1 MTHRKDVVTWADI
14 MAMPLDQIPKGDPF
28 ARGNAPVD
36 PLRAQSMAN
45 ALRMQTRR
53 PADDLRR
60 QIEAID
66 SMPWKELRDSVRL
79 ALVELAEVKPA
90 LHDALCTR
98 HELEER
104 LLTAEERLEQ
114 RTRERDHERATL
126 AGVLACSGFTYSDG
140 ETLLRAQAAE
150 AQQLARQMMDERDKL
165 RAECAA
171 LRRELAALMDDH

>member
-14 MAMPLDQIPKGDPF
+14 MAMPLDQIPKGDIF

-36 PLRAQSMAN
+36 PLRAQSMAG
-45 ALRMQTRR
+45 ALAGVSS
-53 PADDLRR
+53 PDL
-60 QIEAID
+60 
-66 SMPWKELRDSVRL
+66 
-79 ALVELAEVKPA
+79 VK
-90 LHDALCTR
+90 R
-98 HELEER
+98 VQELEEQ
-104 LLTAEERLEQ
+104 LITAEERLEQ

-126 AGVLACSGFTYSDG
+126 AGVLACGGSTYSEG

-150 AQQLARQMMDERDKL
+150 ARQLAKQMMDERDKL

>member
-36 PLRAQSMAN
+36 PLRAQSMAS
-45 ALRMQTRR
+45 ALRMQARR
-53 PADDLRR
+53 PADELRR

-66 SMPWKELRDSVRL
+66 SMPWKELRDSLRL

-90 LHDALCTR
+90 LHDALC
-98 HELEER
+98 
-104 LLTAEERLEQ
+104 
-114 RTRERDHERATL
+114 ERDE
-126 AGVLACSGFTYSDG
+126 
-140 ETLLRAQAAE
+140 
-150 AQQLARQMMDERDKL
+150 L

-171 LRRELAALMDDH
+171 LRREIAALMDDH

>member
-1 MTHRKDVVTWADI
+1 MTQRKDVVTFNDL
-14 MAMPLDQIPKGDPF
+14 MENLDQIPKGDPF

-66 SMPWKELRDSVRL
+66 SMPWKELRDSLRL

-90 LHDALCTR
+90 LHDALCER
-98 HELEER
+98 DELETEC
-104 LLTAEERLEQ
+104 TA
-114 RTRERDHERATL
+114 
-126 AGVLACSGFTYSDG
+126 
-140 ETLLRAQAAE
+140 LRALLVDAH
-150 AQQLARQMMDERDKL
+150 
-165 RAECAA
+165 
-171 LRRELAALMDDH
+171 RELATIEAITVSPSGVDGLIELVNRIGQKLESSK